1 MSAPAKAEKTLPA
14 VPDSAAVERF
24 RRSIDPLAGPEEKIG
39 VAVSGGPDSLAL
51 LLLAAAARPG
61 GVEAA
66 TVDHGLRAESAG
78 EAAMV
83 AELCDRLGVPHRTLT
98 IEWAEKPETALQEQA
113 RARRYALLSDWAGER
128 GLKALVTAHHL
139 DDQAET
145 FVMRLMRGAGV
156 RGLSAMRRRGRAP
169 AGRVPLARPL
179 LGWRHSELEQ
189 ICAAAGCA
197 PVDDPSNADEQFE
210 RVRVRAAL
218 AGADWLDP
226 AAIAASAGHMAD
238 ADAAIGWATALVWRR
253 AVRRNGEILL
263 FQPRGIPREI
273 RRRVI
278 SRAIARL
285 ASEGAAGELRGRE
298 IDRLLAELG
307 AGRKATL
314 RGVLCSGGEQWRFQ
328 RAPARAA

>member
-1 MSAPAKAEKTLPA
+1 MSAPAKTAETPA
-14 VPDSAAVERF
+14 AAPDSEAVERF
-24 RRSIDPLAGPEEKIG
+24 RRVLEPLAGPEEKIG
-39 VAVSGGPDSLAL
+39 LAVSGGPDSLAL

-83 AELCDRLGVPHRTLT
+83 AELCNKLGVPHRTLT
-98 IEWAEKPETALQEQA
+98 IEWAEKPETALQERA
-113 RARRYALLSDWAGER
+113 RARRYALLSGWADER
-128 GLKALVTAHHL
+128 GLKALVTGHHL

-169 AGRVPLARPL
+169 GGRVPLARPL
-179 LGWRHSELEQ
+179 LGWRRSELEE
-189 ICAAAGCA
+189 ICAAAGFA
-197 PVDDPSNADEQFE
+197 PVQDPSNAEEKFE
-210 RVRVRAAL
+210 RVRVRNAL
-218 AGADWLDP
+218 AEADWLDP
-226 AAIAASAGHMAD
+226 AALAASAGHLAD

-253 AVRRNGEILL
+253 GVQRNGDILQ

-278 SRAIARL
+278 ARAIASL

-298 IDRLLAELG
+298 VDRLLVELS